1 MKVRYKYM
9 KSMTGYGLA
18 RSQSN
23 EVSIE
28 VSVRAVNGRFL
39 ENRFH
44 LPRGYY
50 GFESD
55 LKKKLTEFIKRGTVD
70 VYISRKQKANS
81 VSSKIVMNTKL
92 ASEYLKAFRKLSK
105 DLQMNE
111 AVKFELI
118 TRQSD
123 VIQIEEQDQIA
134 PNEIILLK
142 KTFEAALKKFEVER
156 LREGLALKK
165 DLQKN
170 LKDLQKYVLKISK
183 LREDANKM
191 LQEKFEAKLKS
202 RLPKDAAAQGIDPQR
217 ITQEIVI
224 QLEKADINEEITR
237 LNEHLKNFEKIIEL
251 DVVEGKK
258 LDFYTQELLR
268 EVNTIGSKSQVA
280 GITESIVESK
290 TLIERIR
297 EQVQN
302 VE

>member
-1 MKVRYKYM
+1 M

-18 RSQSN
+18 RTQSP

-28 VSVRAVNGRFL
+28 ISVRAVNGRFL

-44 LPRGYY
+44 LPRNYF

-55 LKKKLTEFIKRGTVD
+55 LKKKLNEFIKRGTVD
-70 VYISRKQKANS
+70 VYISRKLKAN
-81 VSSKIVMNTKL
+81 VVASKIVINTKL

-105 DLQMNE
+105 DLQMNDMI
-111 AVKFELI
+111 KLDLI
-118 TRQSD
+118 TRQND
-123 VIQIEEQDQIA
+123 VIQIEEQEQI
-134 PNEIILLK
+134 PHQEITLLK
-142 KTFEAALKKFEVER
+142 KTFESALRKFEIER

-183 LREDANKM
+183 LREEANKM

-202 RLPKDAAAQGIDPQR
+202 RLPKEVMAQGFDPQR
-217 ITQEIVI
+217 LTQEIVI
-224 QLEKADINEEITR
+224 QLEKADINEEIIR
-237 LNEHLKNFEKIIEL
+237 LNEHLKNFEKIMDQE
-251 DVVEGKK
+251 VVEGKK

-302 VE
+302 IE

>member
-1 MKVRYKYM
+1 M

-18 RSQSN
+18 RSQAP

-44 LPRGYY
+44 LPRNYY

-70 VYISRKQKANS
+70 VYISRKAKAS
-81 VSSKIVMNTKL
+81 SSLSKIVINTKL
-92 ASEYLKAFRKLSK
+92 ANEYLKAFRKLSK

-111 AVKFELI
+111 TVKFELI
-118 TRQSD
+118 TRQND
-123 VIQIEEQDQIA
+123 VIQIEEQDQI
-134 PNEIILLK
+134 PQNEIILLK
-142 KTFEAALKKFEVER
+142 KTFENALKKFEIER

-165 DLQKN
+165 DLLKN

-191 LQEKFEAKLKS
+191 LQDKFEAKLKS

-224 QLEKADINEEITR
+224 QLEKADINEEIIR

-302 VE
+302 IE

>member
-1 MKVRYKYM
+1 MKVRCKDM

-18 RSQSN
+18 RSQAP

-44 LPRGYY
+44 LPRNYY

-70 VYISRKQKANS
+70 VYISRKAKAS
-81 VSSKIVMNTKL
+81 SSLSKIVINTKL
-92 ASEYLKAFRKLSK
+92 ANEYLKAFRKLSK

-111 AVKFELI
+111 TVKFELI
-118 TRQSD
+118 TRQND
-123 VIQIEEQDQIA
+123 VIQIEEQDQI
-134 PNEIILLK
+134 PQNEIILLK
-142 KTFEAALKKFEVER
+142 KTFESALKKFEIER

-165 DLQKN
+165 DLLKN

-191 LQEKFEAKLKS
+191 LQDKFEAKLKS

-224 QLEKADINEEITR
+224 QLEKADINEEIIR

-302 VE
+302 IE

>member
-1 MKVRYKYM
+1 M

>member
-1 MKVRYKYM
+1 MKVRYKNM

-70 VYISRKQKANS
+70 VYISRKQKTNS

-92 ASEYLKAFRKLSK
+92 AAEYLKAFKKLSK

>member
-1 MKVRYKYM
+1 M

-18 RSQSN
+18 RTQTP

-28 VSVRAVNGRFL
+28 ITVRAVNGRFL

-44 LPRGYY
+44 LPRSYF

-70 VYISRKQKANS
+70 VYISRKVKLNAS
-81 VSSKIVMNTKL
+81 SSKILINTKL
-92 ASEYLKAFRKLSK
+92 AQEYLKSFKKLSK
-105 DLQMNE
+105 DLQINDSI
-111 AVKFELI
+111 KLDLI
-118 TRQSD
+118 TRQND
-123 VIQIEEQDQIA
+123 VIQIEEQDQVPQQEIA
-134 PNEIILLK
+134 HLK
-142 KTFEAALKKFEVER
+142 KTFDLALKKFEIER

-170 LKDLQKYVLKISK
+170 LKDLQKYILKISK

-191 LQEKFEAKLKS
+191 LQEKFEAKLKA
-202 RLPKDAAAQGIDPQR
+202 RMPKDAAAQGFDPQR
-217 ITQEIVI
+217 LTQEIVI
-224 QLEKADINEEITR
+224 QLEKADINEEIIR
-237 LNEHLKNFEKIIEL
+237 LNEHLKNFEKIIDLET
-251 DVVEGKK
+251 VEGKK

-302 VE
+302 IE

>member
-1 MKVRYKYM
+1 M

-18 RSQSN
+18 RIQTA

-28 VSVRAVNGRFL
+28 ITVRAVNGRFL

-55 LKKKLTEFIKRGTVD
+55 LKKKMTEFIKRGTVD
-70 VYISRKQKANS
+70 VYISRKLKSTA
-81 VSSKIVMNTKL
+81 VTSKILINTKL
-92 ASEYLKAFRKLSK
+92 ANEYLKAFQKLSK
-105 DLQMNE
+105 DLKMTE
-111 AVKFELI
+111 TIKFDLI
-118 TRQSD
+118 TRQTD
-123 VIQIEEQDQIA
+123 IIQIEEQT
-134 PNEIILLK
+134 EILPSEINALK
-142 KTFEAALKKFEVER
+142 KTFDLALKKFEIER
-156 LREGLALKK
+156 SREGLALKK

-170 LKDLQKYVLKISK
+170 LKDLLKYISKISK

-191 LQEKFEAKLKS
+191 LQEKFEAKIKA
-202 RLPKDAAAQGIDPQR
+202 RLPKDASAQGFDPQR
-217 ITQEIVI
+217 LTQEIVI

-237 LNEHLKNFEKIIEL
+237 LNEHLKNFEKIIDL
-251 DVVEGKK
+251 PVVEGKK

-268 EVNTIGSKSQVA
+268 EVNTIGSKSQIS
-280 GITESIVESK
+280 GITESVVESK

-302 VE
+302 IE

>member
-1 MKVRYKYM
+1 
-9 KSMTGYGLA
+9 MTGYGLA
-18 RSQSN
+18 RVQCLVQSLD
-23 EVSIE
+23 VSIE
-28 VSVRAVNGRFL
+28 ITVRAVNGRFL

-44 LPRGYY
+44 LPRSYY

-55 LKKKLTEFIKRGTVD
+55 LKKKLNEFIKRGTVD
-70 VYISRKQKANS
+70 VYISRKLKSNT
-81 VSSKIVMNTKL
+81 VSSKIIMNTKL
-92 ASEYLKAFRKLSK
+92 AAEYLKAFRKLSK
-105 DLQMNE
+105 DLQMSE
-111 AVKFELI
+111 PVKFDLI
-118 TRQSD
+118 TRQND
-123 VIQIEEQDQIA
+123 IIQVEEQEQVSPQEVLI
-134 PNEIILLK
+134 LK
-142 KTFEAALKKFEVER
+142 KTFESALKKFDTER

-170 LKDLQKYVLKISK
+170 LKELQKYVLKISK

-202 RLPKDAAAQGIDPQR
+202 RLPKEAMNQGFDPQR
-217 ITQEIVI
+217 LTQEIVI
-224 QLEKADINEEITR
+224 QLEKADINEEIIR
-237 LNEHLKNFEKIIEL
+237 LNEHLKNFEKIIDL

-302 VE
+302 IE

>member
-1 MKVRYKYM
+1 M

-18 RSQSN
+18 RVQTN

-28 VSVRAVNGRFL
+28 ISVRAVNGRFL

-44 LPRGYY
+44 LPRIYY

-55 LKKKLTEFIKRGTVD
+55 LKKKLTEYIKRGTVD
-70 VYISRKQKANS
+70 VYISRKLKLNAT
-81 VSSKIVMNTKL
+81 SSKIVMNTKL
-92 ASEYLKAFRKLSK
+92 ASEYLKAFKKLSK
-105 DLQMNE
+105 DLNMNE
-111 AVKFELI
+111 AIKFDLI
-118 TRQSD
+118 TRQND
-123 VIQIEEQDQIA
+123 VIQIEEQDQV
-134 PNEIILLK
+134 PHLEVMHLK
-142 KTFEAALKKFEVER
+142 KTFEAALKKFEIER

-170 LKDLQKYVLKISK
+170 LRDLQKYVLKISK
-183 LREDANKM
+183 LREEANKM
-191 LQEKFEAKLKS
+191 LQEKFETKLKS
-202 RLPKDAAAQGIDPQR
+202 RLPKEGVVFDPQR
-217 ITQEIVI
+217 LAQEIVI

-237 LNEHLKNFEKIIEL
+237 LNEHLKNFEKIIDLES
-251 DVVEGKK
+251 VEGKK

-302 VE
+302 IE